1 MRESASQSARGA
13 GRGGKERG
21 SGRRE
26 GERERGEGRERERKK
41 EEEEGG
47 SGARRR
53 APDAVWG
60 IVWPVAGGVPAR
72 SARPKAHQPSA
83 CGRMNLRCE
92 VRNRRQAS
100 LGRSAVGP
108 ASGMADRGFFKPQYE
123 SVQSNLDSPT
133 RRAAGDGP
141 FKFIS

>member
-72 SARPKAHQPSA
+72 SARPKTHQPSA
-83 CGRMNLRCE
+83 CGRMTLRCE
-92 VRNRRQAS
+92 RYLRAERMCATAGKRRWAVPP
-100 LGRSAVGP
+100 SARHRGWLI
-108 ASGMADRGFFKPQYE
+108 ADFLSHNMKVF
-123 SVQSNLDSPT
+123 NPT
-133 RRAAGDGP
+133 
-141 FKFIS
+141 